1 MRANFAKAAA
11 AGDEA
16 PLYFYSHLFLSHPET
31 RKLFP
36 VSMAHQRDRL
46 FAALGDV
53 VNYVDDLD
61 ALVPILQALGRDHRK
76 FGTVAEHYPAVGASL
91 LATLQHFDDAWTAD
105 LAQDW
110 TAAYQLVAQ
119 VMIEA
124 AEAASEQPPWWDAD
138 VVGHDRRTFDVAV
151 VKIKPR
157 NPFGYQP
164 GQSISLETELRPKL
178 WRYYSPANAPRPD
191 GTMELHVKARD
202 GGPVSS
208 ALVRQLVVGDVLR
221 LGPPLGHLGLDR
233 DSDRDLLLVAGGMG
247 LAPLK
252 ALVDQVVRFGPKRR
266 VDLFIGARIEDQ
278 LYDRADLDRL
288 TTENP
293 WLSVTYA
300 VSDDKESSLEHG
312 DIGDVVDRHG
322 PWRSRDVYIA
332 GPAPMVEDTEARLLA
347 SGLPQERI
355 RAEVFAPS
363 RQGPN
368 VEGDVTE

>member
-1 MRANFAKAAA
+1 MRASFAKAAA

-46 FAALGDV
+46 FNALGDV
-53 VNYVDDLD
+53 VRYVDDLD
-61 ALVPILQALGRDHRK
+61 SLVPILQALGRDHRK

-110 TAAYQLVAQ
+110 TAAYQLVAS

-124 AEAASEQPPWWDAD
+124 AESASEQPPWWDAD
-138 VVGHDRRTFDVAV
+138 VVGHERRSFDIAV
-151 VKIKPR
+151 LTIKPR
-157 NPFGYQP
+157 KPFGYQP
-164 GQSISLETELRPKL
+164 GQSISLESDLRPRL

-191 GTMELHVKARD
+191 GVMQLHVKARD

-208 ALVRQLVVGDVLR
+208 ALVRQVGVGDVLR
-221 LGPPLGHLGLDR
+221 LGPPLGHLGLDNA
-233 DSDRDLLLVAGGMG
+233 SDRDLLLVAGGMG
-247 LAPLK
+247 LAPVK
-252 ALVDQVVRFGPKRR
+252 ALIDQVARFGPTRR
-266 VDLFIGARIEDQ
+266 VDLFVGARIEDQ
-278 LYDRADLDRL
+278 LYDRAGLDRL
-288 TTENP
+288 AAENP

-300 VSDDKESSLEHG
+300 VSDDKESPLEHG

-332 GPAPMVEDTEARLLA
+332 GPGPMVEDTDARLLA
-347 SGLPQERI
+347 SGLPRERI

-363 RQGPN
+363 RPGPN

>member
-1 MRANFAKAAA
+1 
-11 AGDEA
+11 
-16 PLYFYSHLFLSHPET
+16 
-31 RKLFP
+31 
-36 VSMAHQRDRL
+36 
-46 FAALGDV
+46 
-53 VNYVDDLD
+53 
-61 ALVPILQALGRDHRK
+61 
-76 FGTVAEHYPAVGASL
+76 
-91 LATLQHFDDAWTAD
+91 
-105 LAQDW
+105 
-110 TAAYQLVAQ
+110 
-119 VMIEA
+119 
-124 AEAASEQPPWWDAD
+124 
-138 VVGHDRRTFDVAV
+138 
-151 VKIKPR
+151 
-157 NPFGYQP
+157 
-164 GQSISLETELRPKL
+164 
-178 WRYYSPANAPRPD
+178 
-191 GTMELHVKARD
+191 MELHVKARD

-233 DSDRDLLLVAGGMG
+233 ESDRDLLLVAGGMG

-252 ALVDQVVRFGPKRR
+252 ALIDQVARFGPKRR
-266 VDLFIGARIEDQ
+266 VDLFVGARIEDQ
-278 LYDRADLDRL
+278 LYDRTDLDRL
-288 TTENP
+288 AAENP